1 MATVLNAIPF
11 GMDAEV
17 ADFTATES
25 VSLTNRADKSEVVGA
40 DGNVFSVCYYNH
52 HGDWTATGFKA
63 TAPTASLGAQLVAT
77 GSDTTSDMKPG
88 LTGANGGAAAGGSDA
103 GQNAA
108 IYISEIQIEEGAEDF
123 QKYTLKGQW
132 WAGY

>member
-25 VSLTNRADKSEVVGA
+25 VSLTNRADKMEQVGS
-40 DGNVFSVCYYNH
+40 DGNIYSVCYYNF
-52 HGDWTATGFKA
+52 HGDFTATGFKNG
-63 TAPTASLGAQLVAT
+63 TPTASLGAQLANT
-77 GSDTTSDMKPG
+77 GSDATSDMKPG
-88 LTGANGGAAAGGSDA
+88 LTGANGTAAADGTAA
-103 GQNAA
+103 GENAA
-108 IYISEIQIEEGAEDF
+108 VYISEIQVEESAEEF
-123 QKYTLKGQW
+123 QKFTLKGVW

>member
-63 TAPTASLGAQLVAT
+63 TAPTAS
-77 GSDTTSDMKPG
+77 
-88 LTGANGGAAAGGSDA
+88 
-103 GQNAA
+103 
-108 IYISEIQIEEGAEDF
+108 
-123 QKYTLKGQW
+123 
-132 WAGY
+132 